1 VLLLFVAEVAMKF
14 AQGMA
19 GVAWILF
26 YAAIGAALVNGIRG
40 AWAAQT
46 IGPEADYAE
55 VFE

>member
-1 VLLLFVAEVAMKF
+1 
-14 AQGMA
+14 MA

-40 AWAAQT
+40 AWAART